1 MQSKIKYVNKRKR
14 KKVTSAQALGRTKR
28 PIRPAS
34 LALNTFSNNGT
45 TGEFKLE
52 QNVKDDKR

>member
-1 MQSKIKYVNKRKR
+1 MVFWKRCENLGILIFF
-14 KKVTSAQALGRTKR
+14 TSAQAFGRTKR

-45 TGEFKLE
+45 IVALE
-52 QNVKDDKR
+52 L